1 METVTLQ
8 GPVVILTAEEYQ
20 QLLDRLTRLENIV
33 KQLTRLLEDLEDV
46 KVMREA
52 EAEYRA
58 GDAIDF
64 ASLLAEVQARRG
76 E

>member
-8 GPVVILTAEEYQ
+8 GPIVILPAEQYQ
-20 QLLDRLTRLENIV
+20 VLLGRLTKLETMVI
-33 KQLTRLLEDLEDV
+33 QLSQMMEALEDV

-58 GDAIDF
+58 GDAMSF
-64 ASLLAEVQARRG
+64 ADLLAEA
-76 E
+76 

>member
-8 GPVVILTAEEYQ
+8 GPVVILPAEQYQ
-20 QLLDRLTRLENIV
+20 VLLGRLTKLETMVI
-33 KQLTRLLEDLEDV
+33 QLSQMMEDLEDV

-58 GDAIDF
+58 GDTMSF
-64 ASLLAEVQARRG
+64 ADLLIEAQTET